1 MIIWWSP
8 NAVTVFL
15 AKSYLTCKLSIS
27 DSPEPSQPA
36 ELSREEPFLADNI
49 YAEVEQGKWTVV
61 ELDSS
66 PTALPATE
74 PERSASE
81 PRKEKK
87 QKVGTAKTTN

>member
-1 MIIWWSP
+1 M
-8 NAVTVFL
+8 TVFL

-27 DSPEPSQPA
+27 DPPEPSQPA
-36 ELSREEPFLADNI
+36 VLSREEPFLADDI

-66 PTALPATE
+66 PTTLPATE
-74 PERSASE
+74 PEHSASE

-87 QKVGTAKTTN
+87 QKVGTAKTTS